1 MKLPATHVTKL
12 TALLCMLFTTNLYA
26 DVGAPFEVK
35 MVVLENGETRHIKYN
50 IHSGETWWSSTTQWQ
65 KIEEPEPISR
75 STYDYTM
82 VSTGMYWRL
91 IRVDKLTGDAW
102 KNSSG
107 RWVKFTTKPKEEE
120 VKNKY

>member
-1 MKLPATHVTKL
+1 MKQPIRTTTTV
-12 TALLCMLFTTNLYA
+12 TALLCMLISSSLYA

-91 IRVDKLTGDAW
+91 IRVDKLTGEAW

-107 RWVKFTTKPKEEE
+107 RWVKFTTILKEE
-120 VKNKY
+120 VKK